1 VSANP
6 FSNGL
11 RRVGAGTLR
20 AIART
25 GYLARF
31 FLAVLVHTPTAF
43 LRIRLTLREIYFSGV
58 LSLVVIMVS
67 GLFVGMVLGLQGYD
81 TLNRYGAGD
90 SLGIFVGLSLVRELG
105 PVVSGL
111 LFASRAGSAVTAEI
125 GLMKTTEQ
133 LSAMEMMAVD
143 PLARIVAP
151 PEVAPPARVWRAL
164 QQRVA
169 PSSAAPAGNFLNSL
183 AFWRPF
189 GAVAACLA
197 VLVTAYA
204 AFETTR
210 PAPQVAESAPE
221 QIAPSYV
228 AVLADDANQPALVVT
243 AFRGPWR
250 LTVEPLREL
259 TPYEGKVFQ
268 VWAVEKGSGTIR
280 PLLQVSSNAVLSQPL
295 GQDGW
300 DAIKTSESLV
310 RAPWDRRRRRSS
322 SDLRDRCLLP
332 GWSRW
337 SYRRLPHRSSCW
349 RLP

>member
-1 VSANP
+1 
-6 FSNGL
+6 
-11 RRVGAGTLR
+11 
-20 AIART
+20 
-25 GYLARF
+25 
-31 FLAVLVHTPTAF
+31 
-43 LRIRLTLREIYFSGV
+43 
-58 LSLVVIMVS
+58 
-67 GLFVGMVLGLQGYD
+67 
-81 TLNRYGAGD
+81 
-90 SLGIFVGLSLVRELG
+90 
-105 PVVSGL
+105 
-111 LFASRAGSAVTAEI
+111 
-125 GLMKTTEQ
+125 
-133 LSAMEMMAVD
+133 
-143 PLARIVAP
+143 
-151 PEVAPPARVWRAL
+151 
-164 QQRVA
+164 
-169 PSSAAPAGNFLNSL
+169 LNSL

-300 DAIKTSESLV
+300 DAIKTSESLAV
-310 RAPWDRRRRRSS
+310 TVEDAGATPAAPSGPVIFS
-322 SDLRDRCLLP
+322 GPCLNLKGP
-332 GWSRW
+332 TET
-337 SYRRLPHRSSCW
+337 
-349 RLP
+349 